1 MSTTKEENTKEV
13 IATLAQQFYGL
24 GWFPGSGG
32 SLTIRENPD
41 RIFIAP
47 SGVQKERIKAED
59 IFILNAKAQVV
70 ERPPLDHLRPSQC
83 TPLFM
88 VAYNG
93 NNYFVVL
100 LFYLWPHHDFYECYF
115 FPFNAERPEV
125 KAVIHS
131 HDPNVVLASM
141 LYKGNEFKIKNQHM
155 IKVSF
160 FNPLFLPSC
169 LVIQITF
176 EYHVAFFK
184 KQGIFNN
191 VEGRPGFFDEEL
203 VVPIVENAREDYMLC
218 DSVAQAIR
226 DYPQANAVILRHH
239 GIHIW
244 GRSWQQCKLMAESY
258 HYLLAMAVEMHKCG
272 INPYTIE

>member
-1 MSTTKEENTKEV
+1 MSTTKEENTKEI
-13 IATLAQQFYGL
+13 IATLARQFYGL

-32 SLTIRENPD
+32 SLTVRENPD

-100 LFYLWPHHDFYECYF
+100 LFFIYGLTMIFMTVTF
-115 FPFNAERPEV
+115 FFNSERPEV

-160 FNPLFLPSC
+160 FNPLSPS
-169 LVIQITF
+169 LLAIQISF
-176 EYHVAFFK
+176 QYQVALF
-184 KQGIFNN
+184 
-191 VEGRPGFFDEEL
+191 
-203 VVPIVENAREDYMLC
+203 
-218 DSVAQAIR
+218 
-226 DYPQANAVILRHH
+226 
-239 GIHIW
+239 
-244 GRSWQQCKLMAESY
+244 
-258 HYLLAMAVEMHKCG
+258 
-272 INPYTIE
+272 